1 MRIILLGAPGAGKGT
16 QAEYIKKMLN
26 IPQISTG
33 DMLRT
38 AIKDDTPLGRKA
50 KDFMDKGQL
59 VPDGLIIDLVKERI
73 LEPDC
78 RNGFLFDGFPRTL
91 PQAEALQ
98 EAGIDID
105 HVLSIEVPDEE
116 ILKRL
121 SGRRVHIPS
130 GRVYHLEFNPPQV
143 PNKDDVTGEE
153 LSQRDDDREETV
165 KKRLEIYHEQ
175 TKPLADYYKRLSESG
190 LPNAP
195 QYTELSGIGTVDEIT
210 GAISR
215 ALSAN

>member
-16 QAEYIKKMLN
+16 QAEHIRQLLN

-38 AIKDDTPLGRKA
+38 AIKDNTPLGRKA
-50 KDFMDKGQL
+50 KDYMDKGQL

-73 LEPDC
+73 KADDC

-91 PQAEALQ
+91 PQAEALR
-98 EAGIDID
+98 EAGVDID

-121 SGRRVHIPS
+121 SGRRVHVPS
-130 GRVYHLEFNPPQV
+130 GRVYHVLFNPPKV
-143 PNKDDVTGEE
+143 ANRDDVTGEE
-153 LSQRDDDREETV
+153 LSQRDDDREETI
-165 KKRLEIYHEQ
+165 KKRLEVYHAQ
-175 TKPLADYYKRLSESG
+175 TKPLEDYYKALSQSG
-190 LPNAP
+190 APNAP
-195 QYTELSGIGTVDEIT
+195 QYAEIGGIGPVEEIT
-210 GAISR
+210 AAITR
-215 ALSAN
+215 ALT

>member
-26 IPQISTG
+26 IPQIATG

-38 AIKDDTPLGRKA
+38 AIKDNTPLGSKA
-50 KDFMDKGQL
+50 KGYMDNGQL

-73 LEPDC
+73 KEPDC

-91 PQAEALQ
+91 PQAEALK

-105 HVLSIEVPDEE
+105 YVLSIEVPDNE

-121 SGRRVHIPS
+121 SGRRVHLPS
-130 GRVYHLEFNPPQV
+130 GRVYHLEFNPPKV
-143 PNKDDVTGEE
+143 ANRDDVTGEA

-165 KKRLEIYHEQ
+165 KKRLEIYHAQ
-175 TKPLADYYKRLSESG
+175 TKPLSDYYKRLSQNG
-190 LPNAP
+190 QTHAP
-195 QYTELSGIGTVDEIT
+195 RYTEINGIGSVDDIT
-210 GAISR
+210 SAIR
-215 ALSAN
+215 KALNQ

>member
-33 DMLRT
+33 DMLRA
-38 AIKDDTPLGRKA
+38 AIKDNTPLGLKA
-50 KDFMDKGQL
+50 KGFMDKGQL
-59 VPDGLIIDLVKERI
+59 VPDGLIIDLVQERI
-73 LEPDC
+73 KADDC

-91 PQAEALQ
+91 PQAEALE
-98 EAGIDID
+98 EAGVDID
-105 HVLSIEVPDEE
+105 HVLSIEVPDAE

-121 SGRRVHIPS
+121 SGRRVHLPS
-130 GRVYHLEFNPPQV
+130 GRVYHLVFNPPRT
-143 PNKDDVTGEE
+143 PNRDDVTGEE

-175 TKPLADYYKRLSESG
+175 TKPLSDYYKQLSRNGRS
-190 LPNAP
+190 NAP
-195 QYTELSGIGTVDEIT
+195 QYTEINGIGTVDEIT
-210 GAISR
+210 AAIR
-215 ALSAN
+215 NALNQ